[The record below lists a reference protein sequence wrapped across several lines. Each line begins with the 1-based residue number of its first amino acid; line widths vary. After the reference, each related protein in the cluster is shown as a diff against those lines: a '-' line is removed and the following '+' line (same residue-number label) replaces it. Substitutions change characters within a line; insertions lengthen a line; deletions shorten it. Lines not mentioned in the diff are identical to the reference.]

1 MSDLNAQRIAE
12 LTITALER
20 TAFVLAEPAEDD
32 ADLPPARHFARIE
45 YSGPDHGHVYIAAS
59 DGFVRELASS
69 LLGVEPD
76 EIDPAQCEDALREL
90 ANIIGG
96 SVVLELGGTDRLL
109 SLGLPENVAKAD
121 VPALTDRSQLCC
133 LDSECE
139 RLDVIWFPAQNQ
151 TKAAA

>member
-1 MSDLNAQRIAE
+1 MSEMNAQRIAE

-32 ADLPPARHFARIE
+32 ADLPPASHFARIE
-45 YSGPDHGHVYIAAS
+45 YTGPVHGHVYIAAS

-69 LLGVEPD
+69 LLGVESD

-96 SVVLELGGTDRLL
+96 SVILELGGTDRLL
-109 SLGLPENVAKAD
+109 SLGLPENVKESD
-121 VPALTDRSQLCC
+121 VPALTDQSQLCC

-139 RLDVIWFPAQNQ
+139 RLDVIWLPAQNQ